1 MPGLMIAMALV
12 LAPAVDSGLKDPWA
26 AAPRASAAKKD
37 PRSHE
42 ASPGASSEASA
53 QPATERSPDL
63 RNPFEAPPTPS
74 ERSPDLRNPFEAPP
88 TPHSADLRD
97 PFEGAGRHSADLQ
110 NPFDPPRPQLPAP
123 HSADLQNPFDRPQPP
138 APRSADLQNPFEG
151 KSPPSRAADR
161 RKSTGGTRHSPTT
174 GLVDPF
180 QATSAS
186 HVEPATRAR
195 SLELR
200 NPFAPRPPANRRAR

>member
-1 MPGLMIAMALV
+1 MLGLMIAMALV

-37 PRSHE
+37 APSHE
-42 ASPGASSEASA
+42 ASPGASA

-63 RNPFEAPPTPS
+63 RNPFEASPPPS

-110 NPFDPPRPQLPAP
+110 NPFDP
-123 HSADLQNPFDRPQPP
+123 PQPP